1 MTWLRLFKIPRK
13 LWRNES
19 FNLHHEAFHKLLRDK
34 ILKSQWYYG
43 ELFDTKQQFSNLFQ
57 GDAASWLW
65 NSSDLMTD
73 KLGAERISR
82 FNLAKKQTS
91 SAQSD
96 SYKTCWF
103 NGSDYA
109 LSTYIL
115 LLSLRQSCID
125 ERFQKTQ
132 NHSENLLT
140 VIVYIETGRNKYS
153 NNGSLPRLNIRCVY
167 CLWS

>member
-1 MTWLRLFKIPRK
+1 MWRDLGYSKFRGNYDEMKVLTCIMKLFINFCVTKYLKASGITVNFLTPNNNFQICFRVMLQADCGIAHLITVRLG
-13 LWRNES
+13 NES
-19 FNLHHEAFHKLLRDK
+19 
-34 ILKSQWYYG
+34 
-43 ELFDTKQQFSNLFQ
+43 
-57 GDAASWLW
+57 
-65 NSSDLMTD
+65 
-73 KLGAERISR
+73 ISR
-82 FNLAKKQTS
+82 FNLAKKQTT
-91 SAQSD
+91 SAQTD

-153 NNGSLPRLNIRCVY
+153 NNGSLPRLNIRCV
-167 CLWS
+167 